1 MSSHHDHD
9 NHSHEAK
16 PVAFRTPLILGLVT
30 ILVILLA
37 VSTCD
42 NKHHGSCECKEDCS
56 EECMKKCE
64 SGDHSGHMSEGHGE
78 AAATTTLEAVETDE
92 HTAVAD
98 TTVKADTTAHVATP
112 VKAEEEH
119 APAHH

>member
-30 ILVILLA
+30 ILSILLA

-64 SGDHSGHMSEGHGE
+64 SGDHSGHG
-78 AAATTTLEAVETDE
+78 AATHGTEHIEEAYDAVVEEHPAATDSNA
-92 HTAVAD
+92 TAD
-98 TTVKADTTAHVATP
+98 TAHVAEP
-112 VKAEEEH
+112 VKAEEH

>member
-30 ILVILLA
+30 ILAILLA

-64 SGDHSGHMSEGHGE
+64 TGDHSGHG
-78 AAATTTLEAVETDE
+78 AAAHGTEHAEEAHDAVVEEHPAATDSTATTD
-92 HTAVAD
+92 
-98 TTVKADTTAHVATP
+98 TAHVAEP
-112 VKAEEEH
+112 VKAEEH

>member
-30 ILVILLA
+30 ILAILLA

-64 SGDHSGHMSEGHGE
+64 AGDHSGHEATAHGTE
-78 AAATTTLEAVETDE
+78 HAEEAHDAVVEEHAAATDSTATT
-92 HTAVAD
+92 D
-98 TTVKADTTAHVATP
+98 TTHVATP
-112 VKAEEEH
+112 VKAEEH

>member
-9 NHSHEAK
+9 HHATETK

-30 ILVILLA
+30 IFLILLL

-42 NKHHGSCECKEDCS
+42 GGHHGKCECKEDCS

-64 SGDHSGHMSEGHGE
+64 AGDHSGHAAEAEEHH
-78 AAATTTLEAVETDE
+78 AAAHEEAPAATEEPAKDSTAA
-92 HTAVAD
+92 HTV
-98 TTVKADTTAHVATP
+98 DTTAHT
-112 VKAEEEH
+112 AEPA

>member
-9 NHSHEAK
+9 NHSNEAK

-30 ILVILLA
+30 ILIILLA

-42 NKHHGSCECKEDCS
+42 KKHGCCEDEEKCEASCESK
-56 EECMKKCE
+56 
-64 SGDHSGHMSEGHGE
+64 HGE
-78 AAATTTLEAVETDE
+78 HGAIAAHGTEHAEEAHDAVVEE

-98 TTVKADTTAHVATP
+98 TTVKADTAHVATP
-112 VKAEEEH
+112 VKAEEQ
-119 APAHH
+119 AHH

>member
-30 ILVILLA
+30 ILAILLA

-64 SGDHSGHMSEGHGE
+64 SGDHSGHG
-78 AAATTTLEAVETDE
+78 AAAHGTEHAEEAHDAVVEEHPAATDSTATTD
-92 HTAVAD
+92 
-98 TTVKADTTAHVATP
+98 TAHVAEP
-112 VKAEEEH
+112 VKAEEH

>member
-9 NHSHEAK
+9 HHATETK

-30 ILVILLA
+30 IFLILLL

-42 NKHHGSCECKEDCS
+42 GGHHGECECKENCS

-64 SGDHSGHMSEGHGE
+64 AGDHSGHEAEAEEHH
-78 AAATTTLEAVETDE
+78 AAATHEEAPATEESAKDT
-92 HTAVAD
+92 TAVHS
-98 TTVKADTTAHVATP
+98 VDTTAHA
-112 VKAEEEH
+112 AEPA

>member
-30 ILVILLA
+30 ILLILLA

-42 NKHHGSCECKEDCS
+42 NNHHSKCECKEDCS

-64 SGDHSGHMSEGHGE
+64 SGDHSGHE
-78 AAATTTLEAVETDE
+78 AAAAHGTEHAEEAHEAVVEE
-92 HTAVAD
+92 HAAVAD
-98 TTVKADTTAHVATP
+98 TTVKADTAHVAAP
-112 VKAEEEH
+112 VKAEEH

>member
-1 MSSHHDHD
+1 MSSHHNHD
-9 NHSHEAK
+9 NHSIEAK

-30 ILVILLA
+30 ILIILLA

-42 NKHHGSCECKEDCS
+42 NKPHGSCECKEDCS

-64 SGDHSGHMSEGHGE
+64 AGDHSGHE
-78 AAATTTLEAVETDE
+78 AAAHGTEHAEEAHDAVVEEHAAAPDSTATTD
-92 HTAVAD
+92 TANVAE
-98 TTVKADTTAHVATP
+98 P
-112 VKAEEEH
+112 VKAEEH

>member
-64 SGDHSGHMSEGHGE
+64 AGDHTGHD
-78 AAATTTLEAVETDE
+78 AAAHGTEHAEEAHDAVVEE
-92 HTAVAD
+92 HAAVAD
-98 TTVKADTTAHVATP
+98 TTVKADTTHVATP
-112 VKAEEEH
+112 VKAEEH

>member
-9 NHSHEAK
+9 NHSNEAK

-30 ILVILLA
+30 ILIILLA

-64 SGDHSGHMSEGHGE
+64 SGDHSGH
-78 AAATTTLEAVETDE
+78 AAAEAHGAASTTPLEAVETDE

-98 TTVKADTTAHVATP
+98 TTVKTDTAHVAAP
-112 VKAEEEH
+112 VKAEEH

>member
-30 ILVILLA
+30 ILAILLA

-42 NKHHGSCECKEDCS
+42 NNHHGKCECKEDCS

-64 SGDHSGHMSEGHGE
+64 SGDHSGHGAAALGTEHAKEAHGAVVE
-78 AAATTTLEAVETDE
+78 EHPAATTD
-92 HTAVAD
+92 
-98 TTVKADTTAHVATP
+98 TAHVAEP
-112 VKAEEEH
+112 VKAEEH
-119 APAHH
+119 APAQH

>member
-9 NHSHEAK
+9 NHSNEAK

-30 ILVILLA
+30 ILLILLA

-42 NKHHGSCECKEDCS
+42 NNHHGKCECKEDCS

-64 SGDHSGHMSEGHGE
+64 SGDHSGHD
-78 AAATTTLEAVETDE
+78 AAATHGTEHAEEAHATVVEE
-92 HTAVAD
+92 HAAVAD
-98 TTVKADTTAHVATP
+98 TTVKADTTHVVAP
-112 VKAEEEH
+112 VKAEEH
-119 APAHH
+119 TPAH

>member
-30 ILVILLA
+30 IFLILLA

-42 NKHHGSCECKEDCS
+42 NNHHGKCECKEDCS

-64 SGDHSGHMSEGHGE
+64 EGDHSGQSSATHETEHAEE
-78 AAATTTLEAVETDE
+78 AHAATNEE
-92 HTAVAD
+92 HPAVAD
-98 TTVKADTTAHVATP
+98 STATTDTAHVAEP
-112 VKAEEEH
+112 VKAEEH

>member
-30 ILVILLA
+30 ILLILLA

-42 NKHHGSCECKEDCS
+42 NNHHGKCECKEDCS

-64 SGDHSGHMSEGHGE
+64 AGDHSGHG
-78 AAATTTLEAVETDE
+78 AAAHGTKHAEEAHDAVVEE
-92 HTAVAD
+92 HTAAAD
-98 TTVKADTTAHVATP
+98 TTVKADTAHVATP
-112 VKAEEEH
+112 AKAEEH

>member
-30 ILVILLA
+30 ILLILLA

-42 NKHHGSCECKEDCS
+42 NKHHGKCECKEDCS

-64 SGDHSGHMSEGHGE
+64 AGDHSGHHATEAHGAE
-78 AAATTTLEAVETDE
+78 ASAALEAVETDE

-98 TTVKADTTAHVATP
+98 TTVKADTAHVAEP
-112 VKAEEEH
+112 VKAEEH

>member
-42 NKHHGSCECKEDCS
+42 NKHHGSCECKEECS
-56 EECMKKCE
+56 DECMKKCE
-64 SGDHSGHMSEGHGE
+64 SGEHGGHE
-78 AAATTTLEAVETDE
+78 AAAHETEHAAQNHEAVVEE
-92 HTAVAD
+92 HAAVAD
-98 TTVKADTTAHVATP
+98 TTVKADTAHVATP
-112 VKAEEEH
+112 AKVEEH
-119 APAHH
+119 AAHH